1 MQKQDS
7 YLAVTHD
14 IHVSVT
20 PIFLEDESKP
30 DEHLYVWGYKVRIE
44 NKSEMTVT
52 LRARFWEII
61 DALGQKQN
69 VHGDGVVGETPIIE
83 PGTFFEYTS
92 GTPLPTPS
100 GIMQGKYYVETETMQ
115 ELEIDIPSFSL
126 DSPYSRQVTH

>member
-115 ELEIDIPSFSL
+115 ELEIDIPAFSL